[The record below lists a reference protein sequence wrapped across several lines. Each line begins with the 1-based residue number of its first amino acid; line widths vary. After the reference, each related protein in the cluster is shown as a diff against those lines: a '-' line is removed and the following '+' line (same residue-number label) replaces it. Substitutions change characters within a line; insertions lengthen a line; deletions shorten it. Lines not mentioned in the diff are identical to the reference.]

1 MAIVWTVT
9 ESNCQ
14 GSFPMNRHLRTGTRP
29 ISQFCCLTLILLGF
43 SQPKTTFLL
52 CLGMSTPDTAVHR
65 RVPTLRDGSSSSSQ
79 NLILSAVSAKDAD
92 VMTKQR
98 VQEMLQRTEEG
109 SPFTDEEIM
118 DICHS
123 IQNLVPQKAPID
135 FEGLRQLLK
144 SSAHLSHKNW
154 AVTSDNGDKLSAVLS
169 ISSGETTIRDATTTT
184 DRRESLTTH
193 AKQLLERILKE
204 GNWMA
209 AVKEAPP
216 MDSTTDRPWAV
227 LVTGVN
233 GIRKTTSMYQPWFG
247 ELLAEALCAPAGAE
261 IAPKSQ
267 NMPTGTNSFFRQLDH
282 MICTLTNEEFARLY
296 AWAASQ
302 LESDDEIPSTRL
314 VNDYSEY
321 KAAIFAR
328 YRTLSELLGGLLL
341 REAQKVNINCLME
354 TSGKDVAMFHY
365 IDHFFGGTKYNK
377 LALHFTI
384 NDLECAKG
392 SVDRRMTQEIQDG
405 VKALKS
411 EDFFDL
417 IYANAGGP
425 YGSQV
430 LDGIQKDSEKVWET
444 EVLSGNVGSDWY
456 KATIAINARETGPWT
471 AQAVKPDGTLGK
483 SFIFERR

>member
-1 MAIVWTVT
+1 
-9 ESNCQ
+9 
-14 GSFPMNRHLRTGTRP
+14 
-29 ISQFCCLTLILLGF
+29 
-43 SQPKTTFLL
+43 
-52 CLGMSTPDTAVHR
+52 MSE
-65 RVPTLRDGSSSSSQ
+65 
-79 NLILSAVSAKDAD
+79 VSAKDAD

-98 VQEMLQRTEEG
+98 VQQMLQRTEEG
-109 SPFTDEEIM
+109 SPFTDEEVL

-123 IQNLVPQKAPID
+123 IQNLVPQTAPID
-135 FEGLRQLLK
+135 FEGLKQLLK
-144 SSAHLSHKNW
+144 LSAHLSHKNW
-154 AVTSDNGDKLSAVLS
+154 AVTSGNGDKLSNVLS
-169 ISSGETTIRDATTTT
+169 ISSGGTTSLGVPST
-184 DRRESLTTH
+184 DGGESSLTTH

-216 MDSTTDRPWAV
+216 VDSTTERPWAV

-247 ELLAEALCAPAGAE
+247 ELLAEALCAPAGME
-261 IAPKSQ
+261 INSKSQ
-267 NMPTGTNSFFRQLDH
+267 KLPTGINSFFRQLDH
-282 MICTLTNEEFARLY
+282 MICTLTNEEFAKLY
-296 AWAASQ
+296 GWAASQ
-302 LESDDEIPSTRL
+302 LESGDDIPSTRV

-365 IDHFFGGTKYNK
+365 IDHFFGGTKYQK

-392 SVDRRMTQEIQDG
+392 SVDRRMIREIQDG

-411 EDFFDL
+411 EDYFDL

-430 LDGIQKDSEKVWET
+430 LDAIQKDSEKVWET

-456 KATIAINARETGPWT
+456 RATIAINARETGPWT

-483 SFIFERR
+483 TFTFERI